1 MLPDILSDR
10 LEVRAVDRVTG
21 LYATYYTD
29 DKNICEL
36 LETLILS
43 DMQIKEVSRVYAYN
57 CGD

>member
-29 DKNICEL
+29 DKNLCEL
-36 LETLILS
+36 LEALVLS
-43 DMQIKEVSRVYAYN
+43 DMQIKEVSRIYEYH
-57 CGD
+57 C